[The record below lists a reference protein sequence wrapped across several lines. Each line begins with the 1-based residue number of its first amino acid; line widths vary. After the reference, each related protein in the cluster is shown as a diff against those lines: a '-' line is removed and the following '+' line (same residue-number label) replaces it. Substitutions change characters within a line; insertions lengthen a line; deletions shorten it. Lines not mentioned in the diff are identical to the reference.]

1 MVAASFVLDSS
12 AIIALVKGEKGW
24 HRVAEVLAKS
34 AILSVNAAEVYSK
47 LAEWKMPPVDRDK
60 YQAIMEDLIVPYDM
74 DLAIR
79 TGVLRGST
87 SAQGLSLGDRACLSL
102 AQRLGVPVLTSD
114 QNWSKVGIGVSIEM
128 IR

>member
-1 MVAASFVLDSS
+1 MASASFVLDSS
-12 AIIALVKGEKGW
+12 AVIALVKGEKGW
-24 HRVAEVLAKS
+24 HRVAEVLAQS
-34 AILSVNAAEVYSK
+34 VILSVNAAEVFSK

-60 YQAIMEDLIVPYDM
+60 YQAVMEDLIVPYDQ

-79 TGVLRGST
+79 TGVLRGQT

-114 QNWSKVGIGVSIEM
+114 QIWTKISIGVTIEM